1 MNVKMSQRLAVVVK
15 VGAMPLGHLT
25 LVNVPV
31 KPPEPVLAIRMNDW
45 PVTAVGIVNVQ
56 LPVMVTVWAVPVDR
70 DSVWA
75 VPEFPIPTT
84 PSVYWPDNVRP
95 GAATPVV
102 PLIVVAIVVYS

>member
-1 MNVKMSQRLAVVVK
+1 MPYQFVPSLMNVKMSQRLAVVVK

-31 KPPEPVLAIRMNDW
+31 KPPAPVLAIRMNDW

-70 DSVWA
+70 DKVTA
-75 VPEFPIPTT
+75 VELLPMLTV
-84 PSVYWPDNVRP
+84 PSVY
-95 GAATPVV
+95 
-102 PLIVVAIVVYS
+102 